1 MEPRALRVDAQISI
15 PLDEIELTFA
25 RAGGPGGQNV
35 NKVASKAVLRFNL
48 RRSPSLPEPVRQR
61 LLAKLAARLTRD
73 GDLVIA
79 ASTYRD
85 QPRNRDAALERLRS
99 LLAAA
104 AVAPKR
110 RVKTRPTAA
119 AKERRLE
126 GKKAR
131 GRIKRLRSRKEVG
144 AD

>member
-1 MEPRALRVDAQISI
+1 MEPRALRVNAQITI
-15 PLDEIELTFA
+15 PLDEIELSFA

-48 RRSPSLPEPVRQR
+48 RRSPSLPEPLRQR
-61 LLAKLAARLTRD
+61 LLTKLASRLTRE

-85 QPRNRDAALERLRS
+85 QPRNREAGLERLRS

-104 AVAPKR
+104 AVAPKK
-110 RVKTRPTAA
+110 RVKTRPSAA
-119 AKERRLE
+119 GKERRLE
-126 GKKAR
+126 SKKA
-131 GRIKRLRSRKEVG
+131 
-144 AD
+144 